1 MQDTTNINNDSP
13 CNVLDSKKPVKPKVQ
28 KQKIPLAEIPE
39 GDEAN
44 AEDMEIKRENKQ

>member
-1 MQDTTNINNDSP
+1 M
-13 CNVLDSKKPVKPKVQ
+13 Q

-44 AEDMEIKRENKQ
+44 AEDMEIKRENK